1 VLEEPPA
8 TSSNTSVVTNR
19 DTSYVPSFV
28 ISRVYGKL
36 GEKST
41 ATVIPNSMTGI
52 SNSTSLIF
60 SSNDPNL

>member
-19 DTSYVPSFV
+19 DTSHVPSFV

-41 ATVIPNSMTGI
+41 VTVIPNSTTGI

-60 SSNDPNL
+60 NSVT